1 MEPTLKISVGST
13 RKAEETRSR
22 ILSEALTLFRERG
35 FDQTT
40 MRDIARAANVAIG
53 AAYYYFES
61 KEALVMAFY
70 GEASKSMHEQIE
82 MALGRKTDLKA
93 RLRAVIDVKFEYFGP
108 NRKFLGA
115 LLRHAA
121 DPDHPLSP
129 FSEQTREI
137 RERAMHHFAE
147 ALDGCNFRLP
157 EDLHPHLPK
166 LLWLYQMGLFRSWV
180 DDRARAQTHHVT
192 FRDGRMRR
200 DAHFRKGFRYAVEE
214 GIESFRADRYLIAIV
229 YGSVRREHLGDRF
242 AAMFVPHFFKPS
254 YG

>member
-1 MEPTLKISVGST
+1 MEPTLKSPAGST
-13 RKAEETRSR
+13 RKAEETRGR

-70 GEASKSMHEQIE
+70 GEASKSTHEQIE
-82 MALGRKTDLKA
+82 IALGRKTDLKA
-93 RLRAVIDVKFEYFGP
+93 RLRAVIDVKLEYFGP

-137 RERAMHHFAE
+137 RERDMHHFSDAV
-147 ALDGCNFRLP
+147 DGCNLRLP

-166 LLWLYQMGLFRSWV
+166 LLWLYQMGLILFWVYDRSPDQV
-180 DDRARAQTHHVT
+180 RTERLLDKSLGIVT
-192 FRDGRMRR
+192 GMLKLSKLPLMRPLR
-200 DAHFRKGFRYAVEE
+200 R
-214 GIESFRADRYLIAIV
+214 IAIELLEAV
-229 YGSVRREHLGDRF
+229 SEETPATAKAD
-242 AAMFVPHFFKPS
+242 
-254 YG
+254 